1 MVCHIHSAIATTVRA
16 RCHSRHVATFQCE
29 TAHHVAVAAQIRVGI
44 HIQDE
49 RTPSLPRRTIP
60 RERSIGQRN
69 HHSTIQIYRHAAI
82 HPVLCR
88 CTLYLHIFQIGG
100 NHLAW
105 HHIIK
110 HQPCIRTIQID
121 RSRQNRCIIVNDVYI
136 RGCAERHS
144 LVFQLDIIHL
154 LDTPFVGIDRRHIV
168 LLRRLYVGRSG
179 RDDAERGMG
188 TLMLVVIHTH
198 VSVILGT
205 TVNSQSRIRV
215 ALVPQ
220 ISIHAHFRRPFESIG
235 VRLRL
240 LQQHTVVV
248 RRGSGKVVART
259 LVLQIHIARRTRS
272 FSHERIVA
280 GIALRAKSRQRRTI
294 ACLVQSQ
301 ILVIDIESDVIFRS
315 CLKAISPSTDRRPKA
330 QNQSK

>member
-1 MVCHIHSAIATTVRA
+1 M
-16 RCHSRHVATFQCE
+16 
-29 TAHHVAVAAQIRVGI
+29 
-44 HIQDE
+44 
-49 RTPSLPRRTIP
+49 
-60 RERSIGQRN
+60 
-69 HHSTIQIYRHAAI
+69 
-82 HPVLCR
+82 
-88 CTLYLHIFQIGG
+88 
-100 NHLAW
+100 
-105 HHIIK
+105 
-110 HQPCIRTIQID
+110 
-121 RSRQNRCIIVNDVYI
+121 YI

-179 RDDAERGMG
+179 RDDAKRGMG
-188 TLMLVVIHTH
+188 TLVLVVIHTH
-198 VSVILGT
+198 VVTTLGT

-215 ALVPQ
+215 ALVPY
-220 ISIHAHFRRPFESIG
+220 ISIHAHFRCPFESIG